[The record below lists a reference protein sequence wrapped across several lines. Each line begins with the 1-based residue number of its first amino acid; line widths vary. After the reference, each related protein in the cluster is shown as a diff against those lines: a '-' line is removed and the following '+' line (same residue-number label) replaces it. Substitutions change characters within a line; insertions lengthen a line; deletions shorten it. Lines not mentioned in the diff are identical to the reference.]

1 MEKKSNKR
9 TTARIE
15 SSDFRDFFIDQL
27 KDVYWAEKALHKALP
42 RMRKAA
48 TDERLVKTFEQHVN
62 ETKEQVIM
70 VEEIFGMLGEK
81 PEAKKCDAM
90 AGLIKEAESAIE
102 DTQHESY
109 TRDAALIMAAQK
121 AEHYEIA
128 SYGTLSVLALHM
140 GETEVAEMLQRI
152 LAEEKQADVNLT
164 ILAEDCINECAAS
177 E

>member
-9 TTARIE
+9 TKARIE
-15 SSDFRDFFIDQL
+15 SSDFRNYFIEQL

-42 RMRKAA
+42 RMQKAA
-48 TDERLVKTFEQHVN
+48 TDERLSKAFEQHAN
-62 ETKEQVIM
+62 ETKEQIIM
-70 VEEIFGMLGEK
+70 VEEIFGMLSEK

-90 AGLIKEAESAIE
+90 EGLIKEIESAIE
-102 DTQHESY
+102 DTERDSY

-128 SYGTLSVLALHM
+128 TYGTLSVLALHM
-140 GETEVAEMLQRI
+140 GESEVAEMLQRI
-152 LAEEKQADVNLT
+152 LTDEKQTDVNLT
-164 ILAEDCINECAAS
+164 ILAEECINEYAAA